1 MSSYGSTYFPTQSL
15 KAKAFFLFQFRKSCF
30 IFGPNCVPSMK
41 VIFALFSRFS
51 GTAGA
56 ILTSPLEIVK
66 TRLQSSKL
74 EFGDLPPTD
83 GPSNPA
89 NSSKSVKLPS
99 FSVERLV
106 TTQEVLA
113 EQQFRPAVQVSASQG
128 GRLAMSNKSNLYVLT
143 WRLAQVNLFDSEKS
157 SQAKPNPGVIQCLR

>member
-1 MSSYGSTYFPTQSL
+1 
-15 KAKAFFLFQFRKSCF
+15 
-30 IFGPNCVPSMK
+30 MK

-99 FSVERLV
+99 FSVEHLV
-106 TTQEVLA
+106 TTEEVLA
-113 EQQFRPAVQVSASQG
+113 EQQFRPAVQG

-143 WRLAQVNLFDSEKS
+143 WRPAQVNLFDSEKS
-157 SQAKPNPGVIQCLR
+157 SLAKPNPGVIQCLR